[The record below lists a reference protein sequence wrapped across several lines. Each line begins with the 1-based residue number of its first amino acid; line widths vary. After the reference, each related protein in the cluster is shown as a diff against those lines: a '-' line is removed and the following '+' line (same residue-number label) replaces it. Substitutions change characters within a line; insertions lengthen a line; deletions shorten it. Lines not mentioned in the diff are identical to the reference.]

1 MTEDSSTQ
9 VLQEELR
16 SLERRAQAVR
26 RGQGRSWTRNVA
38 VQASGL
44 SKQTVSGW
52 FSQTHPRIPK
62 NQDDLWK
69 LVSTYSSWANERARR
84 PYWEKLLENANIST
98 RADTPS
104 KALGQRVRDWTDP
117 FALEVHRSI
126 SARGR
131 KFTPSSLPAYVRRPH
146 DDQLEGIAL
155 EATNGASRISILLG
169 ESSTGKTRAC
179 WEVVQRIPDSWNLW
193 HPISPSH
200 AEALALALDKGI
212 PPRTVLWLN
221 ETQLYLDTPASS
233 LGERVAAGLR
243 ELLRDTKAGPILILG
258 TMWPTHWDRITRYP
272 AAGGDDR
279 HPQAR
284 SLLAGSET
292 LVPGSFF
299 GEPLED
305 LKKLMRSDPRLAE
318 AYKST
323 RGKKARITQ
332 FLAGAPAQMERYLNA
347 PQGARAIMDAAIDL
361 RRFGHA
367 PIIRESLLVE
377 ISSAAMD
384 PEELILLGDS
394 WIRESFEYALTPCK
408 GVSGPLNRVPL
419 TLDTSAPYRQYR
431 VSDYVE
437 QAGSVKRA
445 SLLPPQEF
453 PYIVLRNV
461 SELEQLRA
469 IASSLVARGRIFHA
483 AQLYLRASELGDYE
497 SGCELADILDF
508 ANDHTGAV
516 EVARRHYDAG
526 DPGSA
531 RKLVGY
537 LYQNGQIEEV
547 EEVCVRE
554 INRGDA
560 KPLVALKDI
569 CDDCGDSVTLQYIE
583 GKALSRNFPDLYYR
597 IFESGDLNSNYVQFA
612 REVSHRLQVS
622 QEEAEGLINAEFEV
636 IAPRLHLINDAM
648 EEKVHELRS
657 ATERLQRLVEEDSS
671 SFFHAETIRIRQRI
685 EDLQKSE
692 NFTDARN
699 LIDNGLNCGRIGLEV
714 LDVLL
719 FESDP
724 SHLEESASRFGLNWE
739 GGLIG
744 PWALADVRHAYHL
757 ALGDDE

>member
-1 MTEDSSTQ
+1 
-9 VLQEELR
+9 
-16 SLERRAQAVR
+16 
-26 RGQGRSWTRNVA
+26 
-38 VQASGL
+38 
-44 SKQTVSGW
+44 
-52 FSQTHPRIPK
+52 
-62 NQDDLWK
+62 
-69 LVSTYSSWANERARR
+69 
-84 PYWEKLLENANIST
+84 
-98 RADTPS
+98 
-104 KALGQRVRDWTDP
+104 
-117 FALEVHRSI
+117 
-126 SARGR
+126 
-131 KFTPSSLPAYVRRPH
+131 
-146 DDQLEGIAL
+146 
-155 EATNGASRISILLG
+155 
-169 ESSTGKTRAC
+169 
-179 WEVVQRIPDSWNLW
+179 
-193 HPISPSH
+193 
-200 AEALALALDKGI
+200 
-212 PPRTVLWLN
+212 
-221 ETQLYLDTPASS
+221 
-233 LGERVAAGLR
+233 
-243 ELLRDTKAGPILILG
+243 
-258 TMWPTHWDRITRYP
+258 
-272 AAGGDDR
+272 
-279 HPQAR
+279 
-284 SLLAGSET
+284 
-292 LVPGSFF
+292 
-299 GEPLED
+299 
-305 LKKLMRSDPRLAE
+305 
-318 AYKST
+318 
-323 RGKKARITQ
+323 
-332 FLAGAPAQMERYLNA
+332 MERYLNA
-347 PQGARAIMDAAIDL
+347 PQGARAITDAAIDL

-367 PIIRESLLVE
+367 PVIRESLLVE

-384 PEELILLGDS
+384 PEELILLGGN

-408 GVSGPLNRVPL
+408 GVSGPLSRVPL

-437 QAGSVKRA
+437 QAGSVERA

-469 IASSLVARGRIFHA
+469 IASSLVTRGRIFHA

-497 SGCELADILDF
+497 SGFELADILDF

-537 LYQNGQIEEV
+537 LYQNGKIEEV

-597 IFESGDLNSNYVQFA
+597 IFESGDLNSNYVQVA

-648 EEKVHELRS
+648 EEKAHELRA
-657 ATERLQRLVEEDSS
+657 ATERLQRLVEEDRS
-671 SFFHAETIRIRQRI
+671 SFFHAETMRIRQRI
-685 EDLQKSE
+685 EDLQKSG